1 VISREHPQPP
11 ISKQIENIPVSRS
24 PTGLGTDVAQS
35 RLLSAARG
43 DVMNK
48 GQKCIL
54 MGMIVMIVAMLAYP
68 PFQLVNAD
76 HIVFNMGYGWLF
88 DPPRISIYV
97 ASVNIPMLLI
107 QWLGILFGG
116 SLGLLIARSS
126 QKELRIANSNAQNE
140 GSVTSQLIPM
150 TSDDSK
156 VGAGIRWVTQK
167 MSGDS
172 MNSRA
177 ETKPAREPVPDP
189 SAQKQSAPRAVLL
202 GRCEMC
208 GRQDASLRVTI
219 MLWVVG
225 LIYFSLK
232 HEWKRT
238 LCSKCRI
245 KYGRLWNLEVWVMG
259 WWSFPYGPRYSR
271 EALSRNSRG
280 GVQPVEENAALLS
293 LLAYQFHKQGR
304 YNAAYDALD
313 ASQRLKETEKGA
325 QFLEQLREYR
335 F

>member
-1 VISREHPQPP
+1 MLVI
-11 ISKQIENIPVSRS
+11 
-24 PTGLGTDVAQS
+24 
-35 RLLSAARG
+35 AAKG

-54 MGMIVMIVAMLAYP
+54 MGMIVMIGAMLVYP
-68 PFQLVNAD
+68 PFQLVNAQ

-88 DPPRISIYV
+88 DPPSISIYV

-126 QKELRIANSNAQNE
+126 QKELRIPTSNAHNE
-140 GSVTSQLIPM
+140 GSVTTQLIPM
-150 TSDDSK
+150 TNDDSR
-156 VGAGIRWVTQK
+156 VSAGIRWVTQK
-167 MSGDS
+167 LSGDR

-177 ETKPAREPVPDP
+177 ETKPAPGPVPQP
-189 SAQKQSAPRAVLL
+189 SAQEQSASRFVLH

-225 LIYFSLK
+225 LICFSLK
-232 HEWKRT
+232 HDWKRT

-245 KYGRLWNLEVWVMG
+245 KYGRLWNLEVWMMG
-259 WWSFPYGPRYSR
+259 WLSFPYGPRYSR
-271 EALSRNSRG
+271 EALSKNSRG

-293 LLAYQFHKQGR
+293 VLAYHFHKQGM

-325 QFLEQLREYR
+325 QFLEVLRQYR